1 MKDKDN
7 NYWKAKLDDQSYKVL
22 REAATEIPFS
32 GKYNLHF
39 KDGHYR
45 CKGCDIVLFDSSSK
59 FDSGCGW
66 PSFDRAKK
74 GSIKYKESE
83 GSIHKIAAKIMGAES
98 YNGWTYWH
106 YNLNGSTVVIDSLRQ
121 KFIAEKQN

>member
-39 KDGHYR
+39 KDGYYR

-74 GSIKYKESE
+74 VSIKYKEDRSLMRIRTE
-83 GSIHKIAAKIMGAES
+83 ILCSNCDGHLGHVFNDGPTETGMRYCVNSASINFENK
-98 YNGWTYWH
+98 
-106 YNLNGSTVVIDSLRQ
+106 
-121 KFIAEKQN
+121 

>member
-39 KDGHYR
+39 KDGYYR
-45 CKGCDIVLFDSSSK
+45 CKGCDMVLFDSSSK

-74 GSIKYKESE
+74 GSIKYKEDRSLILFRTE
-83 GSIHKIAAKIMGAES
+83 ILCSNCDGHLGHVFNDGPTETGMRYCVNSASINFENK
-98 YNGWTYWH
+98 
-106 YNLNGSTVVIDSLRQ
+106 
-121 KFIAEKQN
+121 

>member
-39 KDGHYR
+39 KDGYYR

-74 GSIKYKESE
+74 GSIKYKEDRSLMRIRSLFLCSYCDGHLGHVFNDGPTE
-83 GSIHKIAAKIMGAES
+83 TGMRYCVNSASINFENK
-98 YNGWTYWH
+98 
-106 YNLNGSTVVIDSLRQ
+106 
-121 KFIAEKQN
+121 

>member
-7 NYWKAKLDDQSYKVL
+7 NYWKAKLDDQSFKVF

-39 KDGHYR
+39 KDGYYR
-45 CKGCDIVLFDSSSK
+45 CKGCDMVLFDSSSK

-74 GSIKYKESE
+74 GSIKYKEDRSLMRIRTE
-83 GSIHKIAAKIMGAES
+83 ILCSNCDGHLGHVFNDGPTETGMRYCVNSASINFENK
-98 YNGWTYWH
+98 
-106 YNLNGSTVVIDSLRQ
+106 
-121 KFIAEKQN
+121 

>member
-39 KDGHYR
+39 KDGYYR

-74 GSIKYKESE
+74 GSIKVKEDRSLMIILTE
-83 GSIHKIAAKIMGAES
+83 ILCSNCDGHLGHVFNDGPTETGMRYCVNSASINFENK
-98 YNGWTYWH
+98 
-106 YNLNGSTVVIDSLRQ
+106 
-121 KFIAEKQN
+121 

>member
-74 GSIKYKESE
+74 GSILSL
-83 GSIHKIAAKIMGAES
+83 IHI
-98 YNGWTYWH
+98 
-106 YNLNGSTVVIDSLRQ
+106 
-121 KFIAEKQN
+121 